1 MFMHLFIDA
10 RGIII
15 NEMDAHIR
23 EYIYMCVCVCL
34 CVCYIGR
41 NRRFILYS
49 GNIPVVSGI
58 NLCFSYEHFIM
69 VVPYLQ
75 LFF

>member
-23 EYIYMCVCVCL
+23 EYIYVCVCVCVCA
-34 CVCYIGR
+34 CVISAEIGGSS
-41 NRRFILYS
+41 FIQV
-49 GNIPVVSGI
+49 I
-58 NLCFSYEHFIM
+58 FR
-69 VVPYLQ
+69 
-75 LFF
+75 